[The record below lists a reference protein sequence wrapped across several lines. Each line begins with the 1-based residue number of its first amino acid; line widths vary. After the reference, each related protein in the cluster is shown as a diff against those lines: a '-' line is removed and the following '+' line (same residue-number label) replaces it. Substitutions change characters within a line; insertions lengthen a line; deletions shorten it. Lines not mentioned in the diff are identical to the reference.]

1 MHTNPHEHFA
11 AENAKGK
18 RTGEPDRSQEPGVKN
33 QLQLAAGA
41 KHSVPINCTLHTSG
55 GRRSLAAER
64 HNGSDGAEPSMPCAI
79 NYDTMFS
86 ERSLVVSSRCLRAS
100 VVTQMLFLVIAFFL
114 LSSSLS
120 TALRAA
126 DAPNAEEDRLRAA
139 LREMTQQ
146 LRSAQTE
153 LSNLQATQA
162 SLADEKKT
170 LSEKY
175 ETLKKQVMSDR
186 AAADKAAA
194 DSAARAVDQKA
205 AIARLEAALEKAK
218 AEGEKSAQ
226 EARAAEAQ
234 DVKLTAESYAL
245 QRRAAD
251 RETKNLALFL
261 LANEILSRYEDFSL
275 GKALNAKEPFVGATR
290 TKLENLVQDYQ
301 DKILDQRAK

>member
-1 MHTNPHEHFA
+1 LSA
-11 AENAKGK
+11 I
-18 RTGEPDRSQEPGVKN
+18 
-33 QLQLAAGA
+33 AAGWIY
-41 KHSVPINCTLHTSG
+41 SVSPSRL
-55 GRRSLAAER
+55 
-64 HNGSDGAEPSMPCAI
+64 GA
-79 NYDTMFS
+79 
-86 ERSLVVSSRCLRAS
+86 LVVRQAVLGGFSF
-100 VVTQMLFLVIAFFL
+100 VMLATALAG
-114 LSSSLS
+114 
-120 TALRAA
+120 ALRAA

-175 ETLKKQVMSDR
+175 ETLKKQVVSDR

-234 DVKLTAESYAL
+234 DVKLTAENYAL